1 MAEKEFSLFETELE
15 VRPDDIDMFQHVHAS
30 KYQDYVLAARFDQM
44 KRCYGM
50 SMEAFL
56 ERGLGWFVQVAHL
69 EYKRQLGIADRFVV
83 RTWVDKVL
91 DTGVRVSFEI
101 LKLPLR
107 KASCAG
113 YFDYALID
121 LKTRRAIAV
130 PPDVLEKYTI

>member
-1 MAEKEFSLFETELE
+1 MAEKEFSRFETELE

-56 ERGLGWFVQVAHL
+56 ERELGWFVQVAHL
-69 EYKRQLGIADRFVV
+69 EYKRQLGIAERFVV
-83 RTWVDKVL
+83 RTWVEKVL

-101 LKLPLR
+101 LKLPVR
-107 KASCAG
+107 KVSCTG

-130 PPDVLEKYTI
+130 LPDVLEKYTI